1 MRNKKGRRKGKAK
14 FQQTDTAAW
23 SVRDMGTVTYL
34 GGELGQREVL
44 VGEDSPG
51 VVLGCSAASHSTL

>member
-23 SVRDMGTVTYL
+23 GVRDVGTVT
-34 GGELGQREVL
+34 
-44 VGEDSPG
+44 
-51 VVLGCSAASHSTL
+51 